1 MRRGDPTRCPLIG
14 PRHSVVL
21 STGLLGGTECG
32 TRPRTVAFKHHDGA
46 QTSRRDSI
54 VLFSPDATLVGW
66 LTSPPRL
73 SPLLAR
79 LHISLSVVSRAH
91 RDCTF
96 ATARIWPPNRERG
109 SEGRKSEWRT
119 GPDECQG
126 NVRWRHPAEGHIAY
140 VWPCPFPASC
150 GHAQRRG
157 SLGPRARSAASTLSC
172 TRPSSGAWLA
182 AAPSLSLSPLLSA
195 PGLHPPCLPPS
206 LLPLRAP
213 WRSLG
218 DPAGRSS
225 SVEAAATRRRRLV
238 SVGTRRRPSS

>member
-1 MRRGDPTRCPLIG
+1 MVHDTRWCSQQGCLAGPSAEHALGPSAEHALGRLLSNIMMEPRRRAVTPLFYFLPT
-14 PRHSVVL
+14 PRSLVGSL
-21 STGLLGGTECG
+21 
-32 TRPRTVAFKHHDGA
+32 P
-46 QTSRRDSI
+46 RRDSPHSSHVSTYLFPWSPAPTET
-54 VLFSPDATLVGW
+54 VLLPQRESGHG
-66 LTSPPRL
+66 S
-73 SPLLAR
+73 
-79 LHISLSVVSRAH
+79 
-91 RDCTF
+91 
-96 ATARIWPPNRERG
+96 PPNRERG